1 MKKYKKWS
9 KEELLYIE
17 ENWLK
22 MKDSELATLLSEQTD
37 TKITV
42 DMLRRQRRNLKIRK
56 KRGRP
61 CLDQKEA
68 ETGERLSLQ
77 ENRVDGS

>member
-9 KEELLYIE
+9 KEELCYIS
-17 ENWLK
+17 ENCFK
-22 MKDSELATLLSEQTD
+22 MKDKELATLLSEKTQRE
-37 TKITV
+37 ITV

-61 CLDQKEA
+61 CLETKETA
-68 ETGERLSLQ
+68 ETKVQ
-77 ENRVDGS
+77 P

>member
-9 KEELLYIE
+9 KEELCYIS
-17 ENWLK
+17 ENCFK
-22 MKDSELATLLSEQTD
+22 MKDKELATFLSEQAQRE
-37 TKITV
+37 ITV

-61 CLDQKEA
+61 SGIKGDNY
-68 ETGERLSLQ
+68 LSN
-77 ENRVDGS
+77 EESYISDSN

>member
-9 KEELLYIE
+9 REELCYIS
-17 ENWLK
+17 ENCFR
-22 MKDSELATLLSEQTD
+22 MKDKELATLLSEKAQRE
-37 TKITV
+37 ITV

-61 CLDQKEA
+61 HRVEENTENKGNKEA
-68 ETGERLSLQ
+68 
-77 ENRVDGS
+77 